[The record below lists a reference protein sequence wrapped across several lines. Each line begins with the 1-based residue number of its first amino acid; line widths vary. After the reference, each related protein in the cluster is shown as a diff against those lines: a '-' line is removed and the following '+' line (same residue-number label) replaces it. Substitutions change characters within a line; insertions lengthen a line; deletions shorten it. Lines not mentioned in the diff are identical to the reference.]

1 MGLLATEA
9 DYFPSPACGRG
20 RGPPRS
26 GGRVRVFL
34 FFFGPPDQRFAN
46 DVNNAVQVAQHV
58 IVPEAENLETFGF
71 QKRRPLGIPPLVML
85 PAIDLDDQHRLQAGE
100 VGDVR
105 QQAVLEAEFEAVDL
119 AVAGGLPE
127 LFLRVG
133 SVAAELGGVFAY
145 LTADGSH
152 AQDFRRKK
160 TLTQPSPA
168 RGRGL
173 MRPLWIQFLP
183 TLILTLP

>member
-9 DYFPSPACGRG
+9 RDFPSPACGRG

-46 DVNNAVQVAQHV
+46 DVNNAVQVAQNV

-71 QKRRPLGIPPLVML
+71 EEGRPLGVTCFAML

-100 VGDVR
+100 VDDVG
-105 QQAVLEAEFEAVDL
+105 QQAVLEAEFEPVDL
-119 AVAGGLPE
+119 VVAGGLPE

-133 SVAAELGGVFAY
+133 SVAADSVSGLS
-145 LTADGSH
+145 AD
-152 AQDFRRKK
+152 
-160 TLTQPSPA
+160 TP
-168 RGRGL
+168 
-173 MRPLWIQFLP
+173 
-183 TLILTLP
+183 

>member
-20 RGPPRS
+20 RGPPPS
-26 GGRVRVFL
+26 GGGRVRVFL
-34 FFFGPPDQRFAN
+34 FLNPPDQRFAN
-46 DVNNAVQVAQHV
+46 DVNDPFQVAQHV
-58 IVPEAENLETFGF
+58 IVPESEDLESFRF
-71 QKRRPLGIPPLVML
+71 QKRRPLGIACFVML
-85 PAIDLDDQHRLQAGE
+85 SAIDLDDQHRVEAGE

-127 LFLRVG
+127 FLLGVG
-133 SVAAELGGVFAY
+133 AVAAELGSV
-145 LTADGSH
+145 LADLAADWSH
-152 AQDFRRKK
+152 ARDFRRKK